1 MESGLA
7 APRRDGHLRGLK
19 SNPFPFIYARAPK
32 IRLKSSGVLSV
43 MVMRYAM
50 LVAVGAASLW
60 AVVTAS
66 ANNGQWLLVDAGQ
79 GGSQADVA
87 FWLLAA
93 IAILITLSLCRFV
106 IFGLPSMF
114 GSWYAQRK
122 QWVYTIAGGAL
133 LYGVFYLM

>member
-1 MESGLA
+1 
-7 APRRDGHLRGLK
+7 
-19 SNPFPFIYARAPK
+19 
-32 IRLKSSGVLSV
+32 

-50 LVAVGAASLW
+50 LAAIGAASIW

-66 ANNGQWLLVDAGQ
+66 VNSGQWLLVDAGQ
-79 GGSQADVA
+79 GGSQADLA

-93 IAILITLSLCRFV
+93 FAILISLSLCRFM

-114 GSWYAQRK
+114 GSWYEQRK
-122 QWVYTIAGGAL
+122 QWIYALGCGAL